1 MDVGWKQISREQSGM
16 TIEITNVYCKL
27 NVKWI
32 KNIKDYIEW
41 IKIWEKLKN

>member
-1 MDVGWKQISREQSGM
+1 M
-16 TIEITNVYCKL
+16 TIEIANVYCKL

-41 IKIWEKLKN
+41 IKKQRNVPLKHWLKN